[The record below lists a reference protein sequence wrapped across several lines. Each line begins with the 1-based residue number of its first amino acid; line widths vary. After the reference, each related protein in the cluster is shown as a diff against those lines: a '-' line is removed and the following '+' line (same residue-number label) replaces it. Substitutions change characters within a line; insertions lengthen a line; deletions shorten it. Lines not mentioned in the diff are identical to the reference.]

1 LGVVLGALY
10 MLILYRKV
18 WLQEITN
25 HKVNKISDLNLAEKI
40 ALITLAS
47 LVILFGFAPNLVL
60 QFFNDYSLNIANIFV
75 S

>member
-1 LGVVLGALY
+1 

>member
-1 LGVVLGALY
+1 MVLGALY